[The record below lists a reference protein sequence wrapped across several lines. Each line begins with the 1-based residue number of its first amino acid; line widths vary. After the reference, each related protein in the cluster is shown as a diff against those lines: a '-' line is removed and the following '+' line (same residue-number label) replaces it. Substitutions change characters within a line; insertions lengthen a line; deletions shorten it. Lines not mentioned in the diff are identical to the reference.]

1 MSSEDALF
9 ARSNAVDQVGLER
22 SQIPEAATIPAH
34 LSPRLRFFASYF
46 ATGPHA
52 IALIQ
57 EVLEGPED
65 KLDSRWDALIREVDA
80 LLEGEEGEKRRK
92 QGEQGLLD
100 FQNSLTA
107 RGQGSA
113 GGPNGAN
120 ETTLPES
127 GLCWE
132 VERLRL
138 DLEAGPCTSCL
149 PFFLTLS

>member
-1 MSSEDALF
+1 MSFEDALF
-9 ARSNAVDQVGLER
+9 SRSNATD
-22 SQIPEAATIPAH
+22 
-34 LSPRLRFFASYF
+34 
-46 ATGPHA
+46 
-52 IALIQ
+52 Q

-65 KLDSRWDALIREVDA
+65 ELDSRLDALIREVDA

-100 FQNSLTA
+100 FQDSLTA

-113 GGPNGAN
+113 GSPNGAN

-138 DLEAGPCTSCL
+138 DLEAGMTPSDHEGVNMDGDAGGHARVEEDTLPKPDSSAAESRSRATTSTL
-149 PFFLTLS
+149 PGPSTA